1 MHLQRDNTQ
10 SDQGFTLLEVA
21 FVVLLMSILLM
32 IALATFHTTTESANA
47 AACRSNQDA
56 LTKAVL
62 IAATAGNPPDAIGD
76 LEQLVQP
83 VAHEQ
88 DPETSPAQV
97 ADQAEQ
103 TLHLPR
109 GQGRGGL
116 VHHQQPGVGGQRG
129 VSTQRGQ

>member
-1 MHLQRDNTQ
+1 MHLQRHNTQ

-76 LEQLVQP
+76 LEPYIDDYDTASLC
-83 VAHEQ
+83 
-88 DPETSPAQV
+88 PEDGTPLQFDATTNTV
-97 ADQAEQ
+97 TCPNHDQ
-103 TLHLPR
+103 
-109 GQGRGGL
+109 
-116 VHHQQPGVGGQRG
+116 
-129 VSTQRGQ
+129 